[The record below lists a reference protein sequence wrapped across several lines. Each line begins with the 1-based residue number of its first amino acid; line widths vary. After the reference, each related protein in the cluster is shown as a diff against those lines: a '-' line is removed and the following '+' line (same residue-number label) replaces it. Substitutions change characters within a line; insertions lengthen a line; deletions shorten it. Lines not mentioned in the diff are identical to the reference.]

1 MRIVAGKWGSR
12 KIETLSGS
20 LTRPTLDKVREAV
33 FSTLGGFFSGG
44 VMLDLYAGSGAVGL
58 EALSRG
64 MEHAYFADRNPAACR
79 IIRNNIASLEAE
91 ESASVWN
98 VSARKAIELLAEKEI
113 KADVVYLDPPYAEQ
127 ENEAILSLLSE
138 KHLLNPGAVIAVESL
153 KEESFPASIGSLQQ
167 VLERIYGIS
176 KITYYKET
184 SGELK

>member
-1 MRIVAGKWGSR
+1 MRIVAGEWGSR
-12 KIETLSGS
+12 KLETLSGS

-44 VMLDLYAGSGAVGL
+44 VVFDLYAGSGAVGL

-79 IIRNNIASLEAE
+79 IIRNNIASLHAE
-91 ESASVWN
+91 EKCTVYH

-113 KADVVYLDPPYAEQ
+113 RADIVYLDPPYAEQ

-153 KEESFPASIGSLQQ
+153 KEESFAASIGSLQR
-167 VLERIYGIS
+167 VLEKIYGIS
-176 KITYYKET
+176 KVTYYKEAA
-184 SGELK
+184 GEHI